1 MTSQQQN
8 LQAFNTFGLPSV
20 AEKYLAVNSLQ
31 QLYDWAPN
39 KAPELVL
46 GGGSNLLLLDQV
58 PGLTAHILLKGIE
71 LLQKKGEQY
80 EVRVGAGV
88 NWHQFVL
95 YALSKAWHGLE
106 NLALIP
112 GTVGAAPVQN
122 IGAYGVEVAKRILR
136 VHAYEYGNGPVVIEA
151 KDCAFAYR
159 DSRFKAEPG
168 RFLITSVDFTL
179 GGNSAVN
186 TSYGAIQQRLEVN
199 GVKTPL
205 PGDVARAVIEI
216 RNQKLPDWSLMGNSG
231 SFFKNPVVDTATFQ
245 RLQKSYPDLPNYPL
259 ANGQTKLAA
268 GWLID
273 QAGWRGKRDGEVGCY
288 KNQAL
293 VIVNHGEATGREVL
307 AFSQKIQASILEKFG
322 IALEREVRLVG
333 V

>member
-1 MTSQQQN
+1 MSSQQRN

-20 AEKYLAVNSLQ
+20 AENYLAVNNLQ
-31 QLYDWAPN
+31 QLYDWAPSQ
-39 KAPELVL
+39 APDLVL
-46 GGGSNLLLLDQV
+46 GGGSNLLLLDHV

-71 LLQKKGEQY
+71 LLQQNGDQY
-80 EVRVGAGV
+80 EVRVGAGI

-95 YALSKAWHGLE
+95 YALERGWHGLE

-122 IGAYGVEVAKRILR
+122 IGAYGVEVAERILR
-136 VHAYEYGNGPVVIEA
+136 VHAYEYRNGPVVIEA

-168 RFLITSVDFTL
+168 RFLITSVDFSL
-179 GGNSAVN
+179 GGDYTVN
-186 TSYGAIQQRLEVN
+186 TSYGAIQKCLEVN

-231 SFFKNPVVDTATFQ
+231 SFFKNPIVDSETLE

-259 ANGQTKLAA
+259 ADGRTKLAA

-273 QAGWRGKRDGEVGCY
+273 QAGWRGKRVGEVGCY

-293 VIVNHGEATGREVL
+293 VIVNHGNATGREVL
-307 AFSQKIQASILEKFG
+307 VFSQQIQASILEKFG
-322 IALEREVRLVG
+322 IQLEREVRLVG